1 LSDAPPPRPGR
12 AARRALAILAALLV
26 LLAVA
31 WSAFV
36 QLVVKPRVLE
46 ALGPRAT
53 VGSIAYRY
61 PRLVLE
67 DVHITAD
74 GAAYAWPAHDEGR
87 AKRVEFEAGLG
98 ELLAVRRGKP
108 LRVADVFV
116 QDGYLSTLR
125 TRGHVM
131 LLPALREQARAK
143 AAGRPQGPARVEN
156 TVAGLDGDDS
166 GDTDDADDET
176 IDLPAAGAVNTRAAS
191 VPTSASAASPAV
203 PGARYPKAG
212 PPMVPSGPR
221 GTLVPQPRPVK
232 LILEHLRF
240 ERMQIDLFDATVAA
254 PKPHRIEL
262 DDTQAEIANVA
273 LPTLNAP
280 IEIDLRGALRGVD
293 SRGPVSLKGRFTP
306 ATHDA
311 DLAVQCTGVDLVMLQ
326 PYVLRL
332 GEGEVR
338 RGRIDLQ
345 LDARVRRREL
355 HAPGRIGLTGL
366 EFADPAGTFAGVQR
380 RAVIAAMSKNGR
392 LDARFTV
399 DGRIDAPRFH
409 LDENLAAPIA
419 AGTASAAGNAVM
431 NAVEGAGEAIKGLF
445 GGGKASQPK

>member
-1 LSDAPPPRPGR
+1 LSDAPPPRAGR
-12 AARRALAILAALLV
+12 ATRRALLGLGALLV
-26 LLAVA
+26 LLALA

-36 QLVVKPRVLE
+36 HVVVKARVLE

-74 GAAYAWPAHDEGR
+74 GASYAWPAHDEGR
-87 AKRVEFEAGLG
+87 AKRVEVEVGLG
-98 ELLAVRRGKP
+98 ALWAVRQGEP
-108 LRVADVFV
+108 LRVPDVLV
-116 QDGYLSTLR
+116 QDGYVSTLH

-143 AAGRPQGPARVEN
+143 AAGRAQEPARVEN
-156 TVAGLDGDDS
+156 GLPGVDGSDAEDD
-166 GDTDDADDET
+166 DDP
-176 IDLPAAGAVNTRAAS
+176 IDLPPAAAVNTRAAS
-191 VPTSASAASPAV
+191 VPTSASAANPAV
-203 PGARYPKAG
+203 PGARYPTPG
-212 PPMVPSGPR
+212 PPLVPSGPR
-221 GTLVPQPRPVK
+221 GVLVPQPRPVK

-254 PKPHRIEL
+254 PKPHRLEF
-262 DDTQAEIANVA
+262 DDTQADIANVA
-273 LPTLNAP
+273 LPPLNAP
-280 IEIDLRGALRGVD
+280 IAIDLRGALRGVD
-293 SRGPVSLKGRFTP
+293 TRGPVSMKGRFTP

-311 DLAVQCTGVDLVMLQ
+311 DLAVQCSGVDLVMLQ

-345 LDARVRRREL
+345 LDAHVRHREL

-399 DGRIDAPRFH
+399 EGRIDAPRFR

-419 AGTASAAGNAVM
+419 AGTAAAAGSAVM

-445 GGGKASQPK
+445 GAGRASQPK